1 MRKEAD
7 DTGPMAELEHWRMR
21 MAKFNSLVEQIN
33 AFDCRA
39 VLRILHIAKSKTL
52 KVTFF
57 VAKGLYSVL
66 VHLHVPALG
75 EVLLTYGCFCLGGLI
90 HHTPF

>member
-33 AFDCRA
+33 ARDCRA
-39 VLRILHIAKSKTL
+39 VLRIMHIAKSKTL
-52 KVTFF
+52 KVTFNIYVQVQVSLF
-57 VAKGLYSVL
+57 P
-66 VHLHVPALG
+66 H
-75 EVLLTYGCFCLGGLI
+75 I
-90 HHTPF
+90 N

>member
-1 MRKEAD
+1 MLAESEQMRKEAD

-33 AFDCRA
+33 ARDCRA

-52 KVTFF
+52 KVTFT
-57 VAKGLYSVL
+57 
-66 VHLHVPALG
+66 
-75 EVLLTYGCFCLGGLI
+75 LLNF
-90 HHTPF
+90 